1 MLSNQ
6 IIGDDVKVDTGL
18 SYADIEFTSQTI
30 DASAMTHFHTDIWT
44 SGPTADP
51 AVFKVK
57 LVDFGTDG
65 VWSGGDDTEHEL
77 TFTTPLLTTAAW
89 VSIDVVLSE
98 FTGMTAQNQVAQLNI
113 PGDPNTVFVFN

>member
-6 IIGDDVKVDTGL
+6 II
-18 SYADIEFTSQTI
+18 
-30 DASAMTHFHTDIWT
+30 
-44 SGPTADP
+44 
-51 AVFKVK
+51 
-57 LVDFGTDG
+57 
-65 VWSGGDDTEHEL
+65 GDDTEHEL